1 MTLIDFLH
9 HLIADEEH
17 VELGDLLDALLTH
30 PSTHTKTS
38 DWARAMMM
46 KTYISEVASL
56 SSQEKGLH
64 YFVGGITEERLQN
77 FNINTISQTMSA
89 GAPCLWELIG
99 GLLMADVDLKSRR
112 EKRRQEHA
120 VKKGGQADTDVDSQ
134 STDDR
139 SWEFLDQS
147 IPIIDNNDDIP
158 ENIVELEE
166 QCEEGLA
173 TIVSHI
179 R

>member
-1 MTLIDFLH
+1 MH
-9 HLIADEEH
+9 CS
-17 VELGDLLDALLTH
+17 H

-38 DWARAMMM
+38 DWARTTMM
-46 KTYISEVASL
+46 KTYISEVASP

-112 EKRRQEHA
+112 EKRQEHA
-120 VKKGGQADTDVDSQ
+120 VRKGGGLTLMSIACQPMTDHGSY
-134 STDDR
+134 
-139 SWEFLDQS
+139 L
-147 IPIIDNNDDIP
+147 
-158 ENIVELEE
+158 
-166 QCEEGLA
+166 
-173 TIVSHI
+173 I
-179 R
+179 RVFQ